1 MKDKFIILLTFLFLG
16 CTLPKADRFQPEDNR
31 LPIDELLLHVNYV
44 LKELKSQGFSVI
56 IAKPEKNRINIAV
69 RINGKEGR
77 LLLDTGA
84 SFTFLSDQY
93 LKRFQL
99 SEYAYMEG
107 RNPSI
112 QTYLGGEISDSFP
125 TKADKFE
132 IGNRVF
138 QPWPFDVNKSS
149 PSFIKH
155 GALGVDFLHF
165 TSSVLI
171 CRAGALFLSSDDQPA
186 RNIGCELKKL
196 GYTEIELLMRQT
208 SGGIEIKRQMEG
220 YDRLLRSGVFAVP
233 ICFEGIGGMA
243 LLDTGAP
250 CTSID
255 KSLAKKTD
263 KRIKYHPHVRIRDAK
278 GKSAR
283 VSSICLSN
291 LCVGDYC
298 LEDHQYVAVIDHSSA
313 NEKRGLKAKYPL
325 AGVIGFDILATN
337 NAIIDFGNRRLYMQ
351 K

>member
-1 MKDKFIILLTFLFLG
+1 
-16 CTLPKADRFQPEDNR
+16 
-31 LPIDELLLHVNYV
+31 
-44 LKELKSQGFSVI
+44 
-56 IAKPEKNRINIAV
+56 
-69 RINGKEGR
+69 
-77 LLLDTGA
+77 
-84 SFTFLSDQY
+84 
-93 LKRFQL
+93 
-99 SEYAYMEG
+99 
-107 RNPSI
+107 
-112 QTYLGGEISDSFP
+112 
-125 TKADKFE
+125 
-132 IGNRVF
+132 
-138 QPWPFDVNKSS
+138 
-149 PSFIKH
+149 
-155 GALGVDFLHF
+155 
-165 TSSVLI
+165 
-171 CRAGALFLSSDDQPA
+171 
-186 RNIGCELKKL
+186 
-196 GYTEIELLMRQT
+196 
-208 SGGIEIKRQMEG
+208 
-220 YDRLLRSGVFAVP
+220 
-233 ICFEGIGGMA
+233 MA

-313 NEKRGLKAKYPL
+313 NEKRGLKAKSPL